1 MLVTLLADTYWRG
14 APWLMRRVPPG
25 VRLSHELLRAA
36 DFREIGALYWQPA
49 SSARTAVVA
58 IHPRVDF
65 SRHYAFEGLLR
76 AGIACLGANTR
87 HPHNDIDTV
96 HEEILLDVGACVQF
110 LRDRGVVNV
119 VLLGNSGGG
128 SLVAMYQ
135 SQAKLP
141 PGERIARAPSGAPTR
156 LSQIDLPAA
165 DAMIYVAA
173 HPGQGRILG
182 ECIDPA
188 VRDEQAPLERDPSV
202 DMYDPANGFVPPP
215 GWSAYDDDFVTRFRE
230 AQAGRVRRLDEL
242 ARAHIARQRAA
253 PADSRERCFEPV
265 MTIYRTMANL
275 HYVDRRL
282 DPNDRKYGSLLSE
295 RPDLMNMQLLG
306 FARVCTPRAWLST
319 WSAASSNA
327 DMLRSLPLID
337 DPTLMVHAGRDRE
350 IYPISHC
357 QPMERVIA
365 ARDATV
371 VTLAGA
377 RHYFEPE
384 FSSSRNLTVPQFG
397 EEQAPHRDELA
408 KVLVGWI
415 RERFEA

>member
-1 MLVTLLADTYWRG
+1 MCECEQVTLLANTYWAG
-14 APWLMRRVPPG
+14 APWLMRRVPSG
-25 VRLSHELLRAA
+25 VTVSHEILRAA
-36 DFREIGALYWQPA
+36 DQRELTALWWQPRA
-49 SSARTAVVA
+49 RARTAVVA

-65 SRHYAFEGLLR
+65 TRHYAFEGLLQ
-76 AGIACLGANTR
+76 AGIACLGAHTR
-87 HPHNDIDTV
+87 NPMNDIDTV
-96 HEEILLDVGACVQF
+96 HEDIVLDVGACVRF
-110 LRDRGVVNV
+110 LRDRGVEV
-119 VLLGNSGGG
+119 VILLGNSGGG

-135 SQAKLP
+135 AQAGLAP
-141 PGERIARAPSGAPTR
+141 AERIARAPSGAPTR
-156 LSQIDLPAA
+156 LPRVDMPPA
-165 DAMIYVAA
+165 DAMIYLAA

-188 VRDEQAPLERDPSV
+188 VCDEAAPLERDPSL
-202 DMYDPANGFVPPP
+202 DMYAPDNGFAAPPS
-215 GWSAYDDDFVTRFRE
+215 WSAYDEAFVTRFRA
-230 AQAGRVRRLDEL
+230 AQAARVQRLDDI
-242 ARAHIARQRAA
+242 ARAHIAAQRQA
-253 PADSRERCFEPV
+253 PADSRERYFERV
-265 MTIYRTMANL
+265 MTIYCTMANL

-282 DPNDRKYGSLLSE
+282 DPNDRAYGSLLSD

-327 DMLRSLPLID
+327 DMLRNLPLITA
-337 DPTLMVHAGRDRE
+337 PTLMVHAGRDRE

-357 QPMERVIA
+357 QPMERAIA

-384 FSSSRNLTVPQFG
+384 LGQQQT
-397 EEQAPHRDELA
+397 PHRDELG

-415 RERFEA
+415 RERFAT